1 MAILEK
7 ETVFTDSIRPV
18 PVSELEAR
26 LERFRTAMEKRY
38 PGWEMVALNHKV
50 AMYYFTGTM
59 QEGVLIIRPQDA
71 ILWVRRSYDRACKES
86 HFDDIRP
93 MHSFREAAAFYGQSP
108 RIMYLE
114 KIVAFTFGKW
124 TEVNLFACSIGAF
137 FALHAYPDKPFKKC
151 LLQSPIIDMPWLIR
165 QMMLWFD
172 VSEARLE
179 QEKRVATPFET
190 LDWDYYQYVLQH
202 PINKWPF
209 PTEIL
214 YAGKDNLQPVEV
226 MNNFATR
233 FGSGLTVSPNSEH
246 PFMGPEDADIVGEW
260 LTKAI

>member
-1 MAILEK
+1 
-7 ETVFTDSIRPV
+7 
-18 PVSELEAR
+18 
-26 LERFRTAMEKRY
+26 MEKFIVEDIPAVLWGEPSAKIY
-38 PGWEMVALNHKV
+38 IYVHGKQGYKEYAEAFAKV
-50 AMYYFTGTM
+50 AEKKGYQTLSFDLPKHG
-59 QEGVLIIRPQDA
+59 ERKDA
-71 ILWVRRSYDRACKES
+71 PEPC
-86 HFDDIRP
+86 DIWQ
-93 MHSFREAAAFYGQSP
+93 G
-108 RIMYLE
+108 IKDLE
-114 KIVAFTFGKW
+114 KIAAFTFGKW
-124 TEVNLFACSIGAF
+124 QNVSLFACSIGAF
-137 FALHAYPDKPFKKC
+137 FALHAYRDKPFKKC
-151 LLQSPIIDMPWLIR
+151 LFQSPIIDMPCLIK
-165 QMMLWFD
+165 QMMLWFN

>member
-1 MAILEK
+1 MKKIVAEGIPAVLWGGPSDKIYIYVHGKQGYK
-7 ETVFTDSIRPV
+7 EYA
-18 PVSELEAR
+18 EA
-26 LERFRTAMEKRY
+26 FA
-38 PGWEMVALNHKV
+38 KV
-50 AMYYFTGTM
+50 AEEKGYQTLSFDLPKHG
-59 QEGVLIIRPQDA
+59 ERKEAPEPCA
-71 ILWVRRSYDRACKES
+71 IWQGIKD
-86 HFDDIRP
+86 
-93 MHSFREAAAFYGQSP
+93 
-108 RIMYLE
+108 LE
-114 KIVAFTFGKW
+114 KIAAFTFGKW

-179 QEKRVATPFET
+179 QEKKVATPFET